1 MNHATAEYL
10 KQIFSSYYTE
20 GTIIMPPALAQ
31 REWGFLFFDP
41 GNEGWMRRHVAF
53 ATKREALEYLRTMA
67 PRHVFYSTAYY
78 SLPSAGSMH
87 EKGWCGADLI
97 FDLDADHIVR
107 GPYAVMLERVREETV
122 KLVGMLTEELGF
134 PKREIEV
141 VFSGGRGYHVHVR
154 SLGVRGWSSQERREI
169 VDYVCGTGIDPRR
182 MREGAGG
189 WHGRFRSALAGE
201 LTRIA
206 GMERKEAIGVLADLE
221 GVGKGTA
228 AIFFQNIGEHIARIS
243 DPGQPLPL
251 SDRVISALT
260 SEENGPFAA
269 LLKETAA
276 LTDEPVTT
284 DTKRLI
290 RLPTSL
296 HGGSGMRVTRLSIAE
311 LERFDP
317 LVDAVV
323 FDEREVWIDL
333 PQPIPYPVPMLG
345 NDYLLEK
352 GRATVPEALAVFL
365 CCRGLAEYA
374 GRVG

>member
-10 KQIFSSYYTE
+10 KQLFSSYYTE
-20 GTIIMPPALAQ
+20 GTVIMPPALTQ

-41 GNEGWMRRHVAF
+41 SDEIWMRRHVAF
-53 ATKREALEYLRTMA
+53 STKREALEYLRTMA

-78 SLPSAGSMH
+78 SLPSAGTMH

-107 GPYAVMLERVREETV
+107 GPYAMMLERVKEETK

-134 PKREIEV
+134 PKREIEI
-141 VFSGGRGYHVHVR
+141 VFSGGRGYHVHIRDLAVR
-154 SLGVRGWSSQERREI
+154 EWSSQERREI

-182 MREGAGG
+182 MLEGTGG
-189 WHGRFRSALAGE
+189 WQGRFKSALVAE

-206 GMERKEAIGVLADLE
+206 GMERKEALGVLNDLE

-228 AIFFQNIGEHIARIS
+228 TAFFGRIDEHIARIN
-243 DPGQPLPL
+243 DPRQPLAL
-251 SDRVISALT
+251 SDRVISALVNEQNE
-260 SEENGPFAA
+260 SFATR
-269 LLKETAA
+269 LREKAA

-296 HGGSGMRVTRLSIAE
+296 HGGSGLRVTPLAIAE
-311 LERFDP
+311 LDRFDP

-323 FDEREVWIDL
+323 FDEREVLIEI

-345 NDYLLEK
+345 NDYHLEK
-352 GRATVPEALAVFL
+352 GRAKVPEALAVFL

>member
-1 MNHATAEYL
+1 MKHATAEYL
-10 KQIFSSYYTE
+10 KQRFSSYYAE
-20 GTIIMPPALAQ
+20 GTIIMPPGLAQ

-41 GNEGWMRRHVAF
+41 GDEVWMRRHMAF

-107 GPYAVMLERVREETV
+107 GPYAMMLERVKEETI

-134 PKREIEV
+134 SRREIEV

-154 SLGVRGWSSQERREI
+154 NLGVRGWSSQERREI
-169 VDYVCGTGIDPRR
+169 VDYVCGIGIDPRR
-182 MREGAGG
+182 MREGDGG

-201 LTRIA
+201 LSRIA

-228 AIFFQNIGEHIARIS
+228 ARFFTHIGEHIARLG

-251 SDRVISALT
+251 SDRVISALI
-260 SEENGPFAA
+260 SEENGLFVAM
-269 LLKETAA
+269 LKEKAA

-296 HGGSGMRVTRLSIAE
+296 HGGSGMRVTPLSIAE

-323 FDEREVWIDL
+323 FDEREVWIEL

-345 NDYLLEK
+345 SEYRLEK
-352 GRATVPEALAVFL
+352 GRAMVPEALAVFL
-365 CCRGLAEYA
+365 SCRGLAEYA
-374 GRVG
+374 GRAG